1 MLTGGSSSRHFTLEE
16 ANRLVPWLQQLF
28 QQMALLRERIAE
40 REAEVY
46 QLARQGHQNGGSKIE
61 DLIKEKREDINS
73 IVSELREE
81 SEKIQKEGI
90 LLRDPQRGLVDF
102 LSILDGEEVCLCW
115 CWVEDEGRVTHWH
128 TIDAGY
134 RGRQLL

>member
-1 MLTGGSSSRHFTLEE
+1 MITGGSPSRHFTLEE

-28 QQMALLRERIAE
+28 EQMAFLRDRIAE

-46 QLARQGHQNGGSKIE
+46 QLASQGHQNGGSKIE
-61 DLIKEKREDINS
+61 NLIKERREDINS
-73 IVSELREE
+73 MISGLREE

-102 LSILDGEEVCLCW
+102 LSLRDGEEVYLCW
-115 CWVEDEGRVTHWH
+115 CWVEDEGWVTHWH
-128 TIDAGY
+128 TIDSGY